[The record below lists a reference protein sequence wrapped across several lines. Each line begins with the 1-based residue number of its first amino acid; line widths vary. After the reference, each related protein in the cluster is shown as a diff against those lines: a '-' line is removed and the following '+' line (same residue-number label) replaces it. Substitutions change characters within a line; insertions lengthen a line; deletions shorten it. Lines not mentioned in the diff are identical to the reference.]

1 MSWAS
6 HWALS
11 EPDLS
16 EPGQQLRAHGV
27 LELSEHPHWTSATHT
42 LNPISSPHT
51 ARIRTLQANTLNQL
65 DRTTKVLQQPSL
77 SSFCLSFQTKMS
89 FNIQVH
95 KTSQNHVIWQTN
107 NFWSTFKIKAQHFQ
121 QESLVSSV
129 QIKSKTSLLYFW
141 SLSSLCSLY
150 K

>member
-6 HWALS
+6 HWTLS

-51 ARIRTLQANTLNQL
+51 ARIRTLQANALNQL

-95 KTSQNHVIWQTN
+95 KISHNHVIWQTN
-107 NFWSTFKIKAQHFQ
+107 NFWSTFEIKAQHFQ

-129 QIKSKTSLLYFW
+129 QIKSVFLIV
-141 SLSSLCSLY
+141 SSLCSLY

>member
-51 ARIRTLQANTLNQL
+51 ARIRTLQANALNQL
-65 DRTTKVLQQPSL
+65 DRTTKVLLQPSL

-95 KTSQNHVIWQTN
+95 KISHNHVIWQTN
-107 NFWSTFKIKAQHFQ
+107 NFWSTFEIKAQHFQ

-129 QIKSKTSLLYFW
+129 QIKSVFLIV
-141 SLSSLCSLY
+141 SSLCSLY

>member
-11 EPDLS
+11 ESDLS

-51 ARIRTLQANTLNQL
+51 ARIRTLQANALNQL
-65 DRTTKVLQQPSL
+65 DRTTKVLLQPSL

-107 NFWSTFKIKAQHFQ
+107 NFWSTFEIKAQHFQ

-129 QIKSKTSLLYFW
+129 QIKSVFLIV
-141 SLSSLCSLY
+141 SSLCSLY